1 MSLCPLG
8 EFRKEYRNKKKVKK
22 ELKKITGQKIKSKQ
36 IKSKQVKTVMKKICS
51 KWKNIHASGRKD
63 DSMEK
68 KAGKIFND
76 LNETRRAI
84 TKLCPKGFFEWP
96 AYYTREKL
104 EEILKRTVP
113 LRNWNMMFVMQNICA
128 NWKEIFDIK

>member
-1 MSLCPLG
+1 MYGADKLHSFDFYL
-8 EFRKEYRNKKKVKK
+8 
-22 ELKKITGQKIKSKQ
+22 S
-36 IKSKQVKTVMKKICS
+36 
-51 KWKNIHASGRKD
+51 NILT
-63 DSMEK
+63 
-68 KAGKIFND
+68 ILNFND